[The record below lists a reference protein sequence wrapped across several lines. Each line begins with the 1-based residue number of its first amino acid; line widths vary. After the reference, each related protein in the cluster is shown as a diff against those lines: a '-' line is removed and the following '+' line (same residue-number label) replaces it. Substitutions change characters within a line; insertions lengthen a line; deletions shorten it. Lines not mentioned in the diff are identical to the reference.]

1 MKKYLLL
8 LLVFTRF
15 LGYSQTTQATVSGL
29 SEGSR
34 TVTFVNPA
42 PIVVNG
48 TPTIKHATKFGSAN
62 GSIDIVFK
70 GGTESYT
77 YSWTKD
83 NQPFNPGSWPWN
95 ALGAGIYTITAID
108 GNLCES
114 KEAFSF
120 EIFQPAKLEVIIK
133 EPSII
138 DCPGG
143 KGTLNAEA
151 AGGYPYE
158 TNQARN
164 YTYTWY
170 KCDESGANKSEI
182 FGETDSEL
190 SDKAAGFYM
199 VIVSD
204 SKNLSDPYI
213 KELKQN
219 SQILATET
227 VSPILCKGGT
237 GTISLTVSEGTAP
250 YTVAWTGDNI
260 ATATITNNGTI
271 LTAKTGTYY
280 YTITDAKG
288 CSFSKNPIEIGFSE
302 PEIIKIDII
311 SQTTPTSVNALDG
324 TLNLSVT
331 GGTGSYSYF
340 LKKENET
347 EVKYISS
354 SITNLNGIYT
364 LRVSDA
370 NGCSVDYPTPIAIK
384 PLIVTETLHV
394 NILCKGDPASMGSIT
409 VTANGGTLYTN
420 ENYTYQWYE
429 SSTANGTY
437 NKISGKTNPAITDL
451 SKGFYKV
458 RIGDSVTLLSDTSGI
473 WSESFEI
480 TEPLNQLSI
489 TSSPGQQQNVSCH
502 GGNSGTIAINVS
514 GGTPGYSYK
523 WNDGST
529 SKDRSGLTEGT
540 YYVAVTD
547 ANGCE
552 KTLSGIV
559 ISEPEKITIPTP
571 VIKDVAINGQ
581 STGSILFP
589 SDPSGGNGNYSY
601 QWTSNNGY
609 SASTRDLSGIKA
621 GTYYLT
627 VSDKELCLSTPYTF
641 TVNEQPKLEVTIKE
655 SAFIKCNG
663 DSNGRLVAEVT
674 GGVAPYKYRWE
685 KNGVTLSGEN
695 SSSLPAIGF
704 GDYSVYVTDSANPE
718 PGPFATAQQLN
729 FKLTQPDVLKV
740 SLAKQTNVL
749 CHGAATGA
757 IEIAIEGGTAPY
769 TQQWTK
775 DGVIYTGNLN
785 QLEKG
790 EYNVIVTDAVGH
802 GCTAT
807 LNQPATITQPAAP
820 LQVSSPGPV
829 HLKGFETAD
838 GSISVTVSGGTPNY
852 TYQWRKDASATII
865 GTGSSITGLAAGVY
879 HLLVKDANNC
889 TLPEIDYTVNQ
900 PDKLEVVSLT
910 QTPFTDI
917 ACRGNLSG
925 EYTIIVK
932 GGVKEYSFE
941 WRNITTGTKYT
952 STETILAESTTSK
965 ASNLGAGN
973 YVVTVKDANSNTL
986 FGTNTFTIT
995 EPDQLAFTYT
1005 TQNVSC
1011 FEGNNGIIRLNISG
1025 GIKPYTIIS
1034 NGGTADSQNAIV
1046 TGLAEGLYTI
1056 KVRDTNGCQTEQ
1068 TITITEPSASVYIA
1082 NSTVTPATGFGLTT
1096 GKIAITAS
1104 GGTIGYN
1111 YQWKN
1116 NSDAVVGTNSPNLI
1130 NAAAGT
1136 YSVLVTDASGCTA
1149 SGVYTID
1156 QPAKPVLTE
1165 THQNSKCN
1173 GLFGSLEATATG
1185 GATYNQNQA
1194 DRVYTYKLKN
1204 KTSGAVNSIS
1214 GNIASFTNIA
1224 DGEYTL
1230 TATDIS
1236 GVDSNTVDV
1245 LFTQPTPIVVSLVS
1259 KTNVN
1264 CFGDKD
1270 GSITISVSGGTPLTT
1285 APEYTY
1291 QWKKKN
1297 TVTNIYENF
1306 TPTALNQLY
1315 AGIYAVE
1322 VRDANYNASDAVHC
1336 IGILEDIAIT
1346 QPDDFKFDIDKITY
1360 TNPTALN
1367 GNDGTLH
1374 FEVTGGKP
1382 NYEYKFYTKNTSGTE
1397 IILKTISD
1405 SSLKTADFT
1414 GLVKDHY
1421 YISAKDDT
1429 GCTKYTDFDFRD
1441 NPLTISV
1448 NQTQNI
1454 SCYDANNAIIKINA
1468 DGGYGQKKYSWYRN
1482 NALLVNEDNDIL
1494 LNVKPGNYYAVV
1506 KDSKKVE
1513 VTSNTIIVTQPD
1525 PLAFTTTQEPVKCL
1539 GDSNGKITLTA
1550 SGGNGNFSYRY
1561 FNKGILVKDW
1571 QSFTNVANTT
1581 ISDLAEGDYTIY
1593 VKDSQGC
1600 ESLNAIIKITAPTA
1614 LSITASTTP
1623 ATGKGLS
1630 NGSATITAQGGNGS
1644 YTYKWF
1650 KSDNTNISQNTNTA
1664 TNLAAGKYY
1673 VVVSDLKG
1681 CELTSPLLEVTEPL
1695 LLETVIAVQN
1705 VILCN
1710 GDKNGSLKPTT
1721 TGGFLKA
1728 GDSYT
1733 YQWFE
1738 NGNPTALAS
1747 TAILNG
1753 IGRGSYFVIATDSN
1767 GNKATSQI
1775 LAVTEPA
1782 VLANS
1787 LTSDYVLCGDF
1798 NDWTINATPTGG
1810 TQPYNYA
1817 WNTGAKTAS
1826 IQNVPPGNYSVVVSD
1841 SHGCTI
1847 TKTITLTAP
1856 AHLDASANIKIP
1868 TCYGGSDATIT
1879 VTPTAGIAPYTYLWN
1894 TGEKTNTLSN
1904 AQAGDYSVTITDSK
1918 GCVISRNYT
1927 IVDPPKDIIN
1937 LGDDVTLCWEQ
1948 TLTINA
1954 TINDD
1959 QATYKWKSDK
1969 GFSSNK
1975 AMITVSEPA
1984 NYTVI
1989 VTNKLGCE
1997 ATDTIQILSQNTAIS
2012 AEFAVSSQVF
2022 KNEKIVIVD
2031 ISNPAADEIEWV
2043 LPAKANVVTRNKDYA
2058 EISFSEAGT
2067 YDVTLNTKKGN
2078 CTAFQTKQILV
2089 TEGEY
2094 EEDPDDTIIDKKFDL
2109 KIYPNPSQGIF
2120 TVDVTLDKAMPAR
2133 VKVYNLNNNLLIDSK
2148 TGEGQDNY
2156 MFNFNLGG
2164 LAPGLYFVLFE
2175 SQQGS
2180 KLRKIII
2187 Q

>member
-34 TVTFVNPA
+34 TVTFVNPV
-42 PIVVNG
+42 PIEIDG
-48 TPTIKHATKFGSAN
+48 TPTIISATVFGGNN
-62 GSIDIVFK
+62 GAIVITFK
-70 GGTESYT
+70 GGSNNYNYILTKKNVIPNTPISDLTKLTAGDYIIIAEEKESGCKSEPYEFTINQPDKLVVTIEGTAIKCHGGDTGTLSVLQTQGGTIGTGYTYEWFKHDGSEFVSTGRTGASISKPLTAGRYKVEVTDKSIPANTESSNEFIIT
-77 YSWTKD
+77 
-83 NQPFNPGSWPWN
+83 QPSAP
-95 ALGAGIYTITAID
+95 ITVT
-108 GNLCES
+108 ES
-114 KEAFSF
+114 KTNVS
-120 EIFQPAKLEVIIK
+120 
-133 EPSII
+133 
-138 DCPGG
+138 CNGG
-143 KGTLNAEA
+143 SN
-151 AGGYPYE
+151 
-158 TNQARN
+158 
-164 YTYTWY
+164 
-170 KCDESGANKSEI
+170 
-182 FGETDSEL
+182 
-190 SDKAAGFYM
+190 
-199 VIVSD
+199 
-204 SKNLSDPYI
+204 
-213 KELKQN
+213 
-219 SQILATET
+219 
-227 VSPILCKGGT
+227 
-237 GTISLTVSEGTAP
+237 GTISLTINGGTAG
-250 YTVAWTGDNI
+250 YSILWNDGVITTHI
-260 ATATITNNGTI
+260 AGQPDRAGLVPGN
-271 LTAKTGTYY
+271 YY
-280 YTITDAKG
+280 YTISDTNDCKYYSTD
-288 CSFSKNPIEIGFSE
+288 
-302 PEIIKIDII
+302 DII
-311 SQTTPTSVNALDG
+311 ITAPPVLNISSITPTQPTNATSNDG
-324 TLNLSVT
+324 KITITAT
-331 GGTGSYSYF
+331 GGTGAYTYF
-340 LKKENET
+340 LTKGGITTN
-347 EVKYISS
+347 YSS
-354 SITNLNGIYT
+354 NTITNLENGTYE
-364 LRVSDA
+364 VFVKDA
-370 NGCSVDYPTPIAIK
+370 NNCTSLSSTVKLEA
-384 PLIVTETLHV
+384 LAVTLVTQQNVLCYGV
-394 NILCKGDPASMGSIT
+394 NTGSLKVQAS
-409 VTANGGTLYTN
+409 GGTLSSNSEYK
-420 ENYTYQWYE
+420 YQWYKGADKIDNE
-429 SSTANGTY
+429 TNAEIKNLSEGSYTVQVMDDKMIPVTSITY
-437 NKISGKTNPAITDL
+437 TITSPVQEL
-451 SKGFYKV
+451 
-458 RIGDSVTLLSDTSGI
+458 SVTSNAAT
-473 WSESFEI
+473 
-480 TEPLNQLSI
+480 
-489 TSSPGQQQNVSCH
+489 QQQNVSCN
-502 GGNSGTIAINVS
+502 GGNDGKIEISVS
-514 GGTPGYSYK
+514 GGTCGYTYK
-523 WNDGST
+523 WNDGPT

-540 YYVAVTD
+540 YSVTVTD

-552 KTLSGIV
+552 KTLTGIV

-571 VIKDVAINGQ
+571 AIKDVAINGQ

-589 SDPSGGNGNYSY
+589 SDPLGGNGNYSY

-609 SASTRDLSGIKA
+609 SASTRDLNGIKA

-627 VSDKELCLSTPYTF
+627 ISDKELCLSTPYTF
-641 TVNEQPKLEVTIKE
+641 TVDEQPKLEVTIKE

-718 PGPFATAQQLN
+718 PGPFAAAQQLN

-749 CHGAATGA
+749 CHGDTTGA

-775 DGVIYTGNLN
+775 NGVIYTGNLN

-807 LNQPATITQPAAP
+807 LNQPVTITQPAAP

-852 TYQWRKDASATII
+852 TYQWRKDTSATII

-889 TLPEIDYTVNQ
+889 TLPEINYTVNQ

-917 ACRGNLSG
+917 ACKGNLSG
-925 EYTIIVK
+925 EYTMIVK

-941 WRNITTGTKYT
+941 WRNTTTGTKYT

-965 ASNLGAGN
+965 ASGLGAGN

-995 EPDQLAFTYT
+995 EPDLLTFTYT

-1011 FEGNNGIIRLNISG
+1011 FEGNNGSIKLNISG
-1025 GIKPYTIIS
+1025 GTKSSDITKPYTIYSSGTIDYQNGIIS
-1034 NGGTADSQNAIV
+1034 GLSAGTYI
-1046 TGLAEGLYTI
+1046 I
-1056 KVRDTNGCQTEQ
+1056 KVGDANNCQTPEQ

-1116 NSDAVVGTNSPNLI
+1116 NSGSVVGANSPNLI

-1165 THQNSKCN
+1165 THQSSKCN
-1173 GLFGSLEATATG
+1173 GLLGSLEATATG

-1315 AGIYAVE
+1315 AGIYAIE

-1336 IGILEDIAIT
+1336 IGILEDIEIT

-1494 LNVKPGNYYAVV
+1494 LNAKPGNYYAVV

-1571 QSFTNVANTT
+1571 QSFTNATNTT
-1581 ISDLAEGDYTIY
+1581 ISDLAQSDYTIY
-1593 VKDSQGC
+1593 VKDFQGC
-1600 ESLNAIIKITAPTA
+1600 ESPNAIIKITSPTA
-1614 LSITASTTP
+1614 LSSTASTSA

-1630 NGSATITAQGGNGS
+1630 NGSAAITAQGGNGS

-1673 VVVSDLKG
+1673 VIVSDAKG
-1681 CELTSPLLEVTEPL
+1681 CELTSPLLEVTEPP

-1721 TGGFLKA
+1721 TGGFLKP

-1733 YQWFE
+1733 YQWLE
-1738 NGNPTALAS
+1738 NGNPTVLAS
-1747 TAILNG
+1747 TTILNG
-1753 IGRGSYFVIATDSN
+1753 IGKGSYFVIATDSN
-1767 GNKATSQI
+1767 GNKATSPI
-1775 LAVTEPA
+1775 LTVTEPA

-1798 NDWTINATPTGG
+1798 NDWTINATPSGG

-1856 AHLDASANIKIP
+1856 VHLDASANTKIP

-1879 VTPTAGIAPYTYLWN
+1879 VTPIAGIAPYTYLWN

-1904 AQAGDYSVTITDSK
+1904 APAGDYSVSITDSK

-1927 IVDPPKDIIN
+1927 IVDPPKDVIN

-1954 TINDD
+1954 AINDD

-1969 GFSSNK
+1969 GFSSNN

-1984 NYTVI
+1984 NYTVT

-1997 ATDTIQILSQNTAIS
+1997 ATDTIQIFSQNTAIS

-2022 KNEKIVIVD
+2022 QNEKIVIVD
-2031 ISNPAADEIEWV
+2031 ISNPAADEIEWI
-2043 LPAKANVVTRNKDYA
+2043 LPAKANVITKNKDYA

-2094 EEDPDDTIIDKKFDL
+2094 EGNPDDEPINEKKFDL

-2120 TVDVTLDKAMPAR
+2120 TVDVTLDKVMPAN

-2148 TGEGQDNY
+2148 TGDGKDNY
-2156 MFNFNLGG
+2156 LFNFNLGG
-2164 LAPGLYFVLFE
+2164 LPPGLYFVLFE